1 MESLA
6 LIVSILFLIVLLCG
20 PISLLLSYLG
30 FKILSLLFAIL
41 AIFAGIFW
49 ISVVPI
55 PMSLIGIL
63 DLVCALIVIRSFLK
77 I

>member
-6 LIVSILFLIVLLCG
+6 LIVAIIFLIVLLCG
-20 PISLLLSYLG
+20 PISLLLSYFG
-30 FKILSLLFAIL
+30 FNMLSLIFAIL
-41 AIFAGIFW
+41 AILAGIFW
-49 ISVVPI
+49 ISVVPL
-55 PMSLIGIL
+55 PMSLIGVL